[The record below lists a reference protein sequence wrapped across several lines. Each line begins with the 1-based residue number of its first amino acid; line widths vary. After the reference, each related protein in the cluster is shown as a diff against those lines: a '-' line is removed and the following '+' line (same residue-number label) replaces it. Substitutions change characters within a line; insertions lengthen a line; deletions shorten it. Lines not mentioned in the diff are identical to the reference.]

1 MENVER
7 LKSEKSDNF
16 YDSINEAF
24 PEGDNLL
31 DSLKQQLN
39 FLNDKFSVYQ
49 SLDTIT
55 NFEDIELTSNKV
67 NGDLHNSCLKEI
79 KM

>member
-31 DSLKQQLN
+31 DTLKQQLN

>member
-7 LKSEKSDNF
+7 LKNEKSDHF
-16 YDSINEAF
+16 YDSVNEAF

-31 DSLKQQLN
+31 DTLKQQLN

-55 NFEDIELTSNKV
+55 NYEHIELTVNKAE
-67 NGDLHNSCLKEI
+67 GDLHNSCIKEI
-79 KM
+79 QM

>member
-55 NFEDIELTSNKV
+55 NFEDIKLTSNKV
-67 NGDLHNSCLKEI
+67 NGDLHNSCFKEI

>member
-24 PEGDNLL
+24 PDGDNLL
-31 DSLKQQLN
+31 DTLKQQLN

>member
-67 NGDLHNSCLKEI
+67 NGDLHNSCLNEI

>member
-49 SLDTIT
+49 SLDTLMCKP
-55 NFEDIELTSNKV
+55 NLTEFSKKII
-67 NGDLHNSCLKEI
+67 S
-79 KM
+79 

>member
-67 NGDLHNSCLKEI
+67 NGDLHNSCFKEI